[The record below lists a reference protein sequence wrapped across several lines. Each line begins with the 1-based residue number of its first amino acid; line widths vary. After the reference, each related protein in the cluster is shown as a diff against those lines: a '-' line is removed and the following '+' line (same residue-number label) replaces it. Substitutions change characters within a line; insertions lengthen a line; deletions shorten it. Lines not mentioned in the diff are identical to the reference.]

1 MMRYLVL
8 SLLVMTASV
17 AAAAAQSGCSGA
29 IANFRAVVD
38 SDAQTGNL
46 NKSVYGRMLPE
57 IERAAALC
65 RAGRDG
71 EGLRALQTVKSRY
84 GYH

>member
-1 MMRYLVL
+1 MRFLVL
-8 SLLVMTASV
+8 FLLI
-17 AAAAAQSGCSGA
+17 AATTLPAAAQSGCSGTVA
-29 IANFRAVVD
+29 SFRAVID

-65 RAGRDG
+65 RAGHDG
-71 EGLRALQTVKSRY
+71 EGLRALQAVKSRY